1 MRHVAHFLELCGYA
15 VKLNVSELCGNY
27 KYLIR
32 GNMPTKY
39 IYLVAAICLLS
50 AGCSKTEQAE
60 EKTAVEVKIE
70 PIHKTELCAGQSFS
84 GTVEESSASTL
95 SFSVG
100 GTVKSIAVS
109 AGQHV
114 AQGALI
120 ATLDASQVQ
129 SALDAASATLEQ
141 AQDAY
146 SRLAKLHDNNS
157 LPEIQWV
164 EAESKLK
171 QAQST
176 YNISKKNLNDTR
188 LYAPFS
194 GYIKEKN
201 VEVGHN
207 VMPGS
212 PVVELV
218 TVSNVKVCISVPETE
233 ISRIAVGNEVKIQ
246 VPALANQTFVG
257 RINEK
262 GVAANPIS
270 RSYEVKA
277 VVNNPK
283 SELLPG
289 MLCTLYIDSTDAA
302 EEAIVVPTN
311 IVQLDSS
318 NRNFVWVAVDGKA
331 ARRYVELGRFDGDK
345 VVVASGLAEGDNL
358 IVEGQQKVS
367 DNMKISIKKQ

>member
-1 MRHVAHFLELCGYA
+1 LEFSDYTSSLIVSDLCG
-15 VKLNVSELCGNY
+15 VY
-27 KYLIR
+27 KHLIHE
-32 GNMPTKY
+32 NMPTKY
-39 IYLVAAICLLS
+39 VILAAAICLLS

-176 YNISKKNLNDTR
+176 YNISKKNLSDTR

-246 VPALANQTFVG
+246 VPALSNQTFVG
-257 RINEK
+257 KINEK

-277 VVNNPK
+277 VVSNPK

-289 MLCTLYIDSTDAA
+289 MLCTLYIDSADAA
-302 EEAIVVPTN
+302 EEAIVVPTS

-367 DNMKISIKKQ
+367 DDMKITIKKS